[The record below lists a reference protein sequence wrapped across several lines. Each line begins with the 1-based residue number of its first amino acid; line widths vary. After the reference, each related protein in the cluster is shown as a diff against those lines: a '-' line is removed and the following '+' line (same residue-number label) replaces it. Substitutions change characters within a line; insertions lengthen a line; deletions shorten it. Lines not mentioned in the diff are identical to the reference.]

1 VVGRTGIYVQGLTG
15 VKVVL
20 NSPTRST
27 FKITDQSGE
36 FRFVDLDYEP
46 YEVIIEDSREFKP
59 KSYQLDRYEFIDD
72 LQFTLTEE
80 SCLIVLLFGEYS
92 EEVEML
98 RFFRDNVLIK
108 TPEGQELIRLYYEWS
123 PMIVKAMEEDEVF
136 RKEIKEMIDGILPL
150 MRGVE

>member
-46 YEVIIEDSREFKP
+46 YEVIIEDSREFEP
-59 KSYQLDRYEFIDD
+59 KSYQQDLYEAIDD
-72 LQFTLTEE
+72 LRFTLTEE
-80 SCLIVLLFGEYS
+80 SCLIVSLFGEYS

-98 RFFRDNVLIK
+98 RFIRDNVLSK
-108 TPEGQELIRLYYEWS
+108 TPEGQEIIKQYYQWS
-123 PMIVKAMEEDEVF
+123 PVVAIMMEEDEEF
-136 RKEIKEMIDGILPL
+136 KEDVKKMVDGVLLFI
-150 MRGVE
+150 R